1 VARREGIRRGSRRS
15 FSGLVITVA
24 LHAGIFWAVKEAHSH
39 PQEPIIGPR
48 DFVKAEMVKLGKP
61 RDKFWLPKKE
71 VPPPPPPPDAKK
83 ISMNPDAGAA
93 PVVPAPSRTDPRTSQ
108 AVKNA
113 LAKVDKLMPLAEE
126 DKEGQQTGNKIG
138 TATENSGDPYDALVI
153 STIRQYYTLPAGLT
167 PDQVAEPPEI
177 QFKVNSD
184 GRISNVKL
192 TKSSRN
198 PLVDDS
204 CVSAPQQAQKVETPP
219 GGKARAYAI
228 ACRK

>member
-1 VARREGIRRGSRRS
+1 VAKREGMRRGSRRS
-15 FSGLVITVA
+15 FSGLLITVA
-24 LHAGIFWAVKEAHSH
+24 LHAGILWAVKTAHSH
-39 PQEPIIGPR
+39 PQEPLIVPR

-71 VPPPPPPPDAKK
+71 LPPPPPPPDALK
-83 ISMNPDAGAA
+83 ISHNADAGAA

-126 DKEGQQTGNKIG
+126 DKEGQLDGSKMG
-138 TATENSGDPYDALVI
+138 TANERSGDPYDALVV
-153 STIRQYYTLPAGLT
+153 STIRQNYTLPAGLT
-167 PDQVAEPPEI
+167 PDQIAEAPEI
-177 QFKVNSD
+177 QFKVGSD
-184 GRISNVKL
+184 GRIGNVKL
-192 TKSSRN
+192 TKSSHN

-204 CVSAPQQAQKVETPP
+204 CVSAAQQAQKVEAPP
-219 GGKARAYAI
+219 GGKARVYAI